1 MAIINNIT
9 FLKKQRNNLEQ
20 DIKKYEQTKNELE
33 KEINLLQRSYWDDLE
48 KEKQIKQNNKQLE
61 STKNQLYIDIEQ
73 LTQEKNKIVESLK
86 NREEFY
92 IETELKYIDNL
103 SGKDF
108 EYYCSGL
115 LEKLGYTSIVT
126 KASNDEGCDLKAT
139 KDDISYAIQCKR
151 YKDKVGVSAIQEIY
165 AGKDCYECQKAIAFT
180 NNFFT
185 DPAKKMAEKL
195 NVELWNR
202 NKLIEILYQAY
213 NFNLEH
219 IDFIYNDPNIEA
231 NSTNEDLDDDLE
243 DDTDPFLMEVI
254 ENIIDIGEVSA
265 SYIQRKFKVGYIK
278 AGITIDQMEARGII
292 SGYEGN
298 KPRKVLISRE
308 DWNLKKYNL

>member
-20 DIKKYEQTKNELE
+20 DIKKYEQKKNELE
-33 KEINLLQRSYWDDLE
+33 KEISLLQRSYSDDLE

-61 STKNQLYIDIEQ
+61 LTKNQLYIDIEQ
-73 LTQEKNKIVESLK
+73 STQEKDKIIESLK
-86 NREEFY
+86 KREQFY
-92 IETELKYIDNL
+92 VETELKYIDNL

-108 EYYCSGL
+108 EYYCSSL

-139 KDDISYAIQCKR
+139 KDNILYAIQCKR
-151 YKDKVGVSAIQEIY
+151 YKNKVGVSAIQEIY

-180 NNFFT
+180 SNFFT
-185 DPAKKMAEKL
+185 DPAKKMAKKL

-213 NFNLEH
+213 NFDLEH
-219 IDFIYNDPNIEA
+219 IDFIYNDPKI
-231 NSTNEDLDDDLE
+231 SSDNELDQDLDN
-243 DDTDPFLMEVI
+243 DTDPFLMEAI

-265 SYIQRKFKVGYIK
+265 SYIQRKFKIGYAR
-278 AGITIDQMEARGII
+278 AGRIIDQMEARGII
-292 SGYEGN
+292 SEYEGS

-308 DWNLKKYNL
+308 NWDFLKNNL